1 MRITAN
7 RRAPSARGIFSPLRH
22 PVFRRIWSASL
33 LSNLGILVLGVG
45 AAWTMTQISSS
56 ADMVAL
62 VQTSLML
69 PVALVSTPAGA
80 IADMFDRRIVGIV
93 ALSIALAGS
102 ISLLALA
109 WLGVVTPVLLLVS
122 CFIIGSGMALFGP
135 AWQASVSEQ
144 VPAEALPSAVALN
157 GISYNIARSFG
168 PAIGGVIVASA
179 GAAAAFAMNALLYLP
194 LLVVLFLWR
203 RLKEPS
209 RLPPERMARAVI
221 SGVRYIVHSP
231 SIRIVLGRTLV
242 TGIAGGSVSAL
253 MPFVARDLLHGGAQT
268 YGVMLGAFGMGAV
281 IGALSISTLRG
292 RLGDEVSV
300 RLCMVVMGVCVAG
313 VAISR
318 SPMLT
323 GSALVF
329 AGAAWTASVTVFN
342 VGVQLAAPRWVAG
355 RALAAYQAAIAGG
368 IALGS
373 WVWGSAANV
382 IGVEGALLISGATLF
397 ASPVL
402 GLWMR
407 MPTVSGPN
415 ELSLDVLA
423 DPEVRLSLT
432 PRSGPIVIEIEY
444 RVDPAKARLFYAVMQ
459 HVQLSRQRNGAYG
472 WSIARDIA
480 DPELWTERFHCPTW
494 HDYLRQRSRST
505 ASERALHVRAN
516 EFHIGPEPIPNSPH
530 VGTAYRICALER
542 GHARSINRGCHTD
555 YEPGERPLI
564 KIAPDHRLC
573 ALRQRQMAEL
583 LLRPLPGI
591 LFAVDT
597 LALALKEERAM
608 YFPSSRCR
616 RSGDGSPYCQLLG
629 WRV

>member
-1 MRITAN
+1 MAGYLDKSANMMRDSAN
-7 RRAPSARGIFSPLRH
+7 KSAPPGLGIFSPLRYA
-22 PVFRRIWSASL
+22 VFRRVWTASL
-33 LSNLGILVLGVG
+33 LSNLGLLVLGVG
-45 AAWTMTQISSS
+45 AAWMMTKISSS
-56 ADMVAL
+56 TSMVAL

-80 IADMFDRRIVGIV
+80 IADMFDRRIVGLV

-102 ISLLALA
+102 ISLSALA
-109 WLGVVTPVLLLVS
+109 WLGVMTPALLLVS

-144 VPAEALPSAVALN
+144 VPAEALPLAVALN

-179 GAAAAFAMNALLYLP
+179 GAVAAFITNALLYLP
-194 LLVVLFLWR
+194 LLIVLFFWR
-203 RLKEPS
+203 RPKEPS
-209 RLPPERMARAVI
+209 RLPPERLARAVI
-221 SGVRYIVHSP
+221 SGVRYIIHSP
-231 SIRIVLGRTLV
+231 PIRIVLGRTLV

-253 MPFVARDLLHGGAQT
+253 MPIVARDLLHGGAQT
-268 YGVMLGAFGMGAV
+268 YGVILGAFGMGAV
-281 IGALSISTLRG
+281 VGAVNISKLRG
-292 RLGDEVSV
+292 RLGDEVSIRV
-300 RLCMVVMGVCVAG
+300 CMIVMGVCVAL

-318 SPMLT
+318 LPVLS

-329 AGAAWTASVTVFN
+329 AGAGWTASVTLFN

-355 RALAAYQAAIAGG
+355 RALAAYQAAITGG

-373 WVWGSAANV
+373 WMWGSIANV
-382 IGVEGALLISGATLF
+382 MGVEGALLISGAALV
-397 ASPVL
+397 ASPLL

-432 PRSGPIVIEIEY
+432 PRSGPIVVEIEY

-480 DPELWTERFHCPTW
+480 DPELWTERYHCPTW
-494 HDYLRQRSRST
+494 LDYLRQRNRST
-505 ASERALHVRAN
+505 ASERALHLRAN
-516 EFHIGPEPIPNSPH
+516 EFHMGPEAIRIRRMLDRPIGSVRWKEDTPD
-530 VGTAYRICALER
+530 
-542 GHARSINRGCHTD
+542 RSID
-555 YEPGERPLI
+555 DVAPIASPG
-564 KIAPDHRLC
+564 
-573 ALRQRQMAEL
+573 
-583 LLRPLPGI
+583 
-591 LFAVDT
+591 
-597 LALALKEERAM
+597 
-608 YFPSSRCR
+608 
-616 RSGDGSPYCQLLG
+616 SGP
-629 WRV
+629 